1 MIWFGIQNSFVT
13 SLFVYMRAYPGVT
26 RVEGISEVVHAA
38 LLQDSHSYKLTAGWQ
53 QEECDRCQHTDLIHV
68 RPGLI

>member
-1 MIWFGIQNSFVT
+1 
-13 SLFVYMRAYPGVT
+13 MRAYPGVT